1 MIINIFMCLALFY
14 FLYEY
19 IVYYRMPLG
28 KKHISDTT
36 KMSVLELL
44 NPAPR
49 KTPPAKPKTP
59 RTKSKSP
66 STKHKGGSKRRK
78 TMRRSKK

>member
-1 MIINIFMCLALFY
+1 MCLALFY

-19 IVYYRMPLG
+19 IVYYRMTLG
-28 KKHISDTT
+28 KQNKEHKEHKPNDT

-49 KTPPAKPKTP
+49 KTPPAKPK
-59 RTKSKSP
+59 SP